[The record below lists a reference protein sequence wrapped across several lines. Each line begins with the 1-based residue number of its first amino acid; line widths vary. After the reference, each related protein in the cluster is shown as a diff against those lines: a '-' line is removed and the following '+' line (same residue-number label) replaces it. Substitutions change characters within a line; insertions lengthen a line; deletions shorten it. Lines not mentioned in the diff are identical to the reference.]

1 MRQHAKKM
9 QGTWI
14 GSRPGAA
21 AMDYQVAMV
30 VRVRCECV
38 FLNRLRTAVFV
49 SWHAEEYLAYAN
61 LTPNP
66 LSHVTSYF
74 VSLFQD

>member
-1 MRQHAKKM
+1 
-9 QGTWI
+9 
-14 GSRPGAA
+14 
-21 AMDYQVAMV
+21 MDYQVAMV

-66 LSHVTSYF
+66 RADDVCRDRLRR
-74 VSLFQD
+74 LG